1 MCFQNG
7 CLKIIFLRIIF
18 LDKTFV
24 DNKRGIF
31 VSKVYVLNK
40 ISKKVRETHLLN
52 QLLSVETET
61 EVVEFKVAENQF
73 DKDKLGRYFS
83 ALSNEANLNNQ
94 EFGYLLMGV
103 KNDKTIVGTS
113 INDNQIND
121 YKLEISKNTSPRNS
135 FSNVYRVDKE
145 GKQVLIFEIPA
156 AQKGQPVSWKG
167 HYYGRD
173 GESLGALSDYDRDR
187 IKAQTNQKDWSA
199 EIIENA
205 DIEDLSK
212 TAIDFARIQYKEKN
226 PKLKEEIDTWSD
238 ELFLDKAKVTIKGK
252 ITNTAI
258 LLLGNPESEHFINP
272 ATARITWILKD
283 KDNVEKDYEHFSCP
297 LINVTE
303 QIGAKIRNLKYRYI
317 KSGTLFPDEV
327 DQYDAYIIREA
338 LHNCIAHQDYTLGGK
353 IIVVENEDGWIS
365 FTNSGTFIPK
375 SVEEVVTS
383 DSPESKYRN
392 TFLVGAMVN
401 LNMID
406 TIGSGIKRMFRI
418 QKDKFFPLPDYD
430 FSNNKVKVTII
441 GKVVDINYAR
451 KLAELPNLS
460 LDEII
465 LLDKVAK
472 HKALSD
478 NEVKALKV
486 KHLIEGRKP
495 NFHISSDV
503 AAITGEKAD
512 YMKQR
517 GIDNQYCQKMIIEY
531 LSKFKKGTRADFEE
545 LLLDKLPDII
555 DINQKKDKIKNNLQ
569 ALRKLGKIENVD
581 KVWMLSKNN

>member
-1 MCFQNG
+1 M
-7 CLKIIFLRIIF
+7 
-18 LDKTFV
+18 
-24 DNKRGIF
+24 
-31 VSKVYVLNK
+31 
-40 ISKKVRETHLLN
+40 RETHLLN

-61 EVVEFKVAENQF
+61 EVIEFKVAGNQF

-121 YKLEISKNTSPRNS
+121 YKLEISNNTSPRNS
-135 FSNVYRVDKE
+135 FSNVYEVTKDNHR
-145 GKQVLIFEIPA
+145 VLIFEIPA

-199 EIIENA
+199 EIIEDA
-205 DIEDLSK
+205 SIDDLSK
-212 TAIDFARIQYKEKN
+212 TAIDFAREQYKEKN
-226 PKLKEEIDTWSD
+226 PKLKAEIDTWSD

-252 ITNTAI
+252 ITSSAI
-258 LLLGNPESEHFINP
+258 LLLGKPESEHFINP
-272 ATARITWILKD
+272 ATARISWILKD

-297 LINVTE
+297 FINVTE

-327 DQYDAYIIREA
+327 DQYDPYIIREA

-353 IIVVENEDGWIS
+353 IVIVENEDGWIS
-365 FTNSGTFIPK
+365 FTNSGSFIPK

-418 QKDKFFPLPDYD
+418 QKDKFFPLPEYD
-430 FSNNKVKVTII
+430 FSGNKVKVTII

-451 KLAELPNLS
+451 KLAELPNLL

-472 HKALSD
+472 QKELSD
-478 NEVKALKV
+478 NEIKNLKS

-495 NFHISSDV
+495 NFHIAADV
-503 AAITGEKAD
+503 AAVTGEKAS
-512 YMKQR
+512 YIRQR
-517 GIDNQYCQKMIIEY
+517 GFKDDHYKKMIIDYLKKYETASKKDIDELILDILPSVLDKKQKENKVRNIIY
-531 LSKFKKGTRADFEE
+531 SMSKKEELIENKGTNRNPRWILSLSKKE
-545 LLLDKLPDII
+545 
-555 DINQKKDKIKNNLQ
+555 
-569 ALRKLGKIENVD
+569 
-581 KVWMLSKNN
+581 

>member
-1 MCFQNG
+1 MKDEN
-7 CLKIIFLRIIF
+7 
-18 LDKTFV
+18 
-24 DNKRGIF
+24 
-31 VSKVYVLNK
+31 
-40 ISKKVRETHLLN
+40 LLN
-52 QLLSVETET
+52 QLLSIETEN
-61 EVVEFKVAENQF
+61 EIIEFKTAENQF

-103 KNDKTIVGTS
+103 KDDKTVVGTT
-113 INDNQIND
+113 INNNQIND
-121 YKLEISKNTSPRNS
+121 YKLEISNSTSPRNS
-135 FSNVYRVDKE
+135 FSNVYEVNKDGHR
-145 GKQVLIFEIPA
+145 VLIFEIPA

-167 HYYGRD
+167 HCYGRD

-199 EIIENA
+199 EIIEYAN
-205 DIEDLSK
+205 IEDLSK
-212 TAIDFARIQYKEKN
+212 TAIDFARLQYKEKN
-226 PKLKEEIDTWSD
+226 PKLKDEIDTWND
-238 ELFLDKAKVTIKGK
+238 ELFLDKAKITIKGK

-258 LLLGNPESEHFINP
+258 LLLGKPESEHFINP

-297 LINVTE
+297 FINVTE

-327 DQYDAYIIREA
+327 DQYDPYIIREA

-353 IIVVENEDGWIS
+353 IIVVENEDGWVS
-365 FTNSGTFIPK
+365 FTNAGAFIPK
-375 SVEEVVTS
+375 SIEEVVTS

-430 FSNNKVKVTII
+430 LSNNKVKVTII
-441 GKVVDINYAR
+441 GKIVDINYAR
-451 KLAELPNLS
+451 KLAELPDLS

-465 LLDKVAK
+465 LLDKIAK
-472 HKALSD
+472 QKTLSD
-478 NEVKALKV
+478 NEVKALKA
-486 KHLIEGRKP
+486 KRLIEGRKP

-503 AAITGEKAD
+503 AAITGEKAS
-512 YMKQR
+512 YIRQR
-517 GIDNQYCQKMIIEY
+517 GFKDDHYKKMIIDYLKKYETASKKDIDDLILDILPSVLDKNQKENKIRNIIY
-531 LSKFKKGTRADFEE
+531 SMSKKEQLIENEGTNRNPKWILSLSKKE
-545 LLLDKLPDII
+545 
-555 DINQKKDKIKNNLQ
+555 
-569 ALRKLGKIENVD
+569 
-581 KVWMLSKNN
+581 

>member
-1 MCFQNG
+1 MKDEN
-7 CLKIIFLRIIF
+7 
-18 LDKTFV
+18 
-24 DNKRGIF
+24 
-31 VSKVYVLNK
+31 
-40 ISKKVRETHLLN
+40 LLN
-52 QLLSVETET
+52 QLLSIETEN
-61 EVVEFKVAENQF
+61 EVIEFKTAENQF

-94 EFGYLLMGV
+94 DFGYLLMGV
-103 KNDKTIVGTS
+103 KDDKKVVGTA
-113 INDNQIND
+113 INNNQIND
-121 YKLEISKNTSPRNS
+121 YKLEISNSTSPRNS
-135 FSNVYRVDKE
+135 FSNVYEVNKDGHR
-145 GKQVLIFEIPA
+145 VLIFEIPA

-167 HYYGRD
+167 HCYGRD

-199 EIIENA
+199 EIIEYA
-205 DIEDLSK
+205 GIEDLSK
-212 TAIDFARIQYKEKN
+212 TAIDFARLQYKEKN
-226 PKLKEEIDTWSD
+226 PKLKDEIDTWND
-238 ELFLDKAKVTIKGK
+238 ELFLDKAKITIKGK

-258 LLLGNPESEHFINP
+258 LLLGKPESEHFINP

-283 KDNVEKDYEHFSCP
+283 KENVEKDYEHFSCP
-297 LINVTE
+297 FINVTE

-327 DQYDAYIIREA
+327 DQYDPYIIREA

-353 IIVVENEDGWIS
+353 IIVVENEDGWVS
-365 FTNSGTFIPK
+365 FTNVGAFIPK

-430 FSNNKVKVTII
+430 LSNNKVKVTII
-441 GKVVDINYAR
+441 GKIVDINYAR
-451 KLAELPNLS
+451 KLAELPDLS

-465 LLDKVAK
+465 LLDKIAK
-472 HKALSD
+472 QKTLSD
-478 NEVKALKV
+478 NEVKALKA
-486 KHLIEGRKP
+486 KRLIEGRKP

-503 AAITGEKAD
+503 AAITGEKAS
-512 YMKQR
+512 YIRQR
-517 GIDNQYCQKMIIEY
+517 GFKDDHYKKMIIDYLKKYETASKKDIDDLILDILPSVLDKNQKENKIRNIIY
-531 LSKFKKGTRADFEE
+531 SMSKKEQLIENEGTNRNPKWILSLSK
-545 LLLDKLPDII
+545 
-555 DINQKKDKIKNNLQ
+555 KN
-569 ALRKLGKIENVD
+569 K
-581 KVWMLSKNN
+581 

>member
-1 MCFQNG
+1 ME
-7 CLKIIFLRIIF
+7 K
-18 LDKTFV
+18 
-24 DNKRGIF
+24 
-31 VSKVYVLNK
+31 
-40 ISKKVRETHLLN
+40 LLED
-52 QLLSVETET
+52 LLSLSDEN
-61 EVVEFKVAENQF
+61 EVIELKEAKSQY

-103 KNDKTIVGTS
+103 KDNKTVVGTA
-113 INDNQIND
+113 INNNQIND
-121 YKLEISKNTSPRNS
+121 YKLEISNNTSPRNS
-135 FSNVYRVDKE
+135 FSNVYEITKDNHR
-145 GKQVLIFEIPA
+145 VLIFEIPA

-199 EIIENA
+199 EIIEDA
-205 DIEDLSK
+205 SIDDLSK
-212 TAIDFARIQYKEKN
+212 TAIDFAREQYKEKN
-226 PKLKEEIDTWSD
+226 PKLKAEIDTWSD

-252 ITNTAI
+252 ITNSAI
-258 LLLGNPESEHFINP
+258 LLLGKPESEHFINP

-297 LINVTE
+297 FINVTE

-327 DQYDAYIIREA
+327 DQYDPYIIREA

-353 IIVVENEDGWIS
+353 IVVVENEDGWIS
-365 FTNSGTFIPK
+365 FTNSGSFIPK

-418 QKDKFFPLPDYD
+418 QKDKFFPLPEYD
-430 FSNNKVKVTII
+430 FSGHKVKVTII
-441 GKVVDINYAR
+441 GKVVDVNYAR

-472 HKALSD
+472 QKELSD
-478 NEVKALKV
+478 NEIKNLKS

-495 NFHISSDV
+495 NFHIAADV
-503 AAITGEKAD
+503 AAVTGEKAS
-512 YMKQR
+512 YIRQR
-517 GIDNQYCQKMIIEY
+517 GFKDDHYKKMIIDYLKKYETASKKDIDDLILDILPSVLDKNQKENKVRNIIY
-531 LSKFKKGTRADFEE
+531 SMSKKEQLIENEGTNRNPKWILSLSKKE
-545 LLLDKLPDII
+545 
-555 DINQKKDKIKNNLQ
+555 
-569 ALRKLGKIENVD
+569 
-581 KVWMLSKNN
+581 

>member
-1 MCFQNG
+1 M
-7 CLKIIFLRIIF
+7 
-18 LDKTFV
+18 
-24 DNKRGIF
+24 
-31 VSKVYVLNK
+31 
-40 ISKKVRETHLLN
+40 RETHLLN
-52 QLLSVETET
+52 QLLSIETET
-61 EVVEFKVAENQF
+61 ELVEFKEAKSQF
-73 DKDKLGRYFS
+73 DKDKLGQYFS

-94 EFGYLLMGV
+94 DFAYIVMGV

-121 YKLEISKNTSPRNS
+121 YKLEISNNTSPRNS
-135 FSNVYRVDKE
+135 FSNVYEITKDNHR
-145 GKQVLIFEIPA
+145 VLIFEIPA

-199 EIIENA
+199 EIIEDA
-205 DIEDLSK
+205 SIDDLSK
-212 TAIDFARIQYKEKN
+212 TAIDFAREQYKEKN
-226 PKLKEEIDTWSD
+226 PKLKAEIDTWSD

-252 ITNTAI
+252 ITNSAI
-258 LLLGNPESEHFINP
+258 LLLGKPESEHFINP

-297 LINVTE
+297 FINVTE

-327 DQYDAYIIREA
+327 DQYDPYIIREA

-353 IIVVENEDGWIS
+353 IVVVENEDGWIS
-365 FTNSGTFIPK
+365 FTNSGSFIPK

-418 QKDKFFPLPDYD
+418 QKDKFFPLPEYD

-441 GKVVDINYAR
+441 GKVVDVNYAR

-472 HKALSD
+472 QKELSD
-478 NEVKALKV
+478 NEIKNLKS

-495 NFHISSDV
+495 NFHIAADV
-503 AAITGEKAD
+503 AAVTGEKAD

-517 GIDNQYCQKMIIEY
+517 GIDNQYCQKMILDY
-531 LSKFKKGTRADFEE
+531 LLKFKKGTRADFEE

-569 ALRKLGKIENVD
+569 ALRKLGKIENMD
-581 KVWMLSKNN
+581 KVWMLTKKN

>member
-1 MCFQNG
+1 M
-7 CLKIIFLRIIF
+7 K
-18 LDKTFV
+18 
-24 DNKRGIF
+24 
-31 VSKVYVLNK
+31 
-40 ISKKVRETHLLN
+40 ETHLLD
-52 QLLSVETET
+52 QLLSVETEN
-61 EVVEFKVAENQF
+61 EVIEFKTAENQF

-94 EFGYLLMGV
+94 QFGYLLMGV
-103 KNDKTIVGTS
+103 KDNKTVVGTA
-113 INDNQIND
+113 INNNQIND
-121 YKLEISKNTSPRNS
+121 YKLEISNNTSPRNS
-135 FSNVYRVDKE
+135 FSNVYEVTKDNHR
-145 GKQVLIFEIPA
+145 VLIFEIPA

-205 DIEDLSK
+205 GIEDLSK

-226 PKLKEEIDTWSD
+226 PKLKDEIDTWSD

-283 KDNVEKDYEHFSCP
+283 KDNVEKDYEHFSSP
-297 LINVTE
+297 FINVTE

-451 KLAELPNLS
+451 KLAELPDLS

-472 HKALSD
+472 QKALSD

-503 AAITGEKAD
+503 AAITGEKAS
-512 YMKQR
+512 YIKQR
-517 GIDNQYCQKMIIEY
+517 GFKDDHYKKMIIDY
-531 LSKFKKGTRADFEE
+531 LKKYETASKKDIDDLILDILPSVLDKNQKENKIRNIIYSMSKKEQLIENKGTNRNPKWI
-545 LLLDKLPDII
+545 LS
-555 DINQKKDKIKNNLQ
+555 
-569 ALRKLGKIENVD
+569 
-581 KVWMLSKNN
+581 LSKNAQ

>member
-1 MCFQNG
+1 M
-7 CLKIIFLRIIF
+7 
-18 LDKTFV
+18 
-24 DNKRGIF
+24 
-31 VSKVYVLNK
+31 
-40 ISKKVRETHLLN
+40 RETHLLN
-52 QLLSVETET
+52 QLLSIETET
-61 EVVEFKVAENQF
+61 ELVEFKEAKSQF
-73 DKDKLGRYFS
+73 DKDKLGQYFS

-94 EFGYLLMGV
+94 DFAYIVMGV

-113 INDNQIND
+113 INNSQIND
-121 YKLEISKNTSPRNS
+121 YKLEISKHTSPKNS

-156 AQKGQPVSWKG
+156 ALQGQPVSWKG

-199 EIIENA
+199 EIIKDANI
-205 DIEDLSK
+205 DDLSK

-226 PKLKEEIDTWSD
+226 PKLKDEIDTWSD
-238 ELFLDKAKVTIKGK
+238 TLFLNNAKVTIKGK
-252 ITNTAI
+252 ITNAAI
-258 LLLGNPESEHFINP
+258 LLLGKPESEHFINP

-297 LINVTE
+297 FINVTE
-303 QIGAKIRNLKYRYI
+303 KIGAKIRNLKYRYI

-327 DQYDAYIIREA
+327 DQYDPYIIREA

-353 IIVVENEDGWIS
+353 IIVVE
-365 FTNSGTFIPK
+365 
-375 SVEEVVTS
+375 
-383 DSPESKYRN
+383 
-392 TFLVGAMVN
+392 
-401 LNMID
+401 
-406 TIGSGIKRMFRI
+406 
-418 QKDKFFPLPDYD
+418 
-430 FSNNKVKVTII
+430 KVKVTIT
-441 GKVVDINYAR
+441 GKVVDINYAK

-472 HKALSD
+472 QKELSD
-478 NEVKALKV
+478 NEIKNLKS

-495 NFHISSDV
+495 NFHIAADV
-503 AAITGEKAD
+503 AAVTGERAD

-517 GIDNQYCQKMIIEY
+517 GIDNQYCQKMIIDY

-569 ALRKLGKIENVD
+569 ALRKLGQIENVD
-581 KVWMLSKNN
+581 KVWMLTKKN